1 MTSDFFTSLTGS
13 EEEVR
18 VMASTSQELQHV
30 ETERNLVEEPRHEM
44 GVKMTRVI
52 FGLLLL
58 GFGVFVL
65 YMLYS
70 AMPR

>member
-1 MTSDFFTSLTGS
+1 MT
-13 EEEVR
+13 
-18 VMASTSQELQHV
+18 STSQELQHI

-52 FGLLLL
+52 FGFMLL

-65 YMLYS
+65 YMLFS
-70 AMPR
+70 AMPH

>member
-1 MTSDFFTSLTGS
+1 LDPK

-18 VMASTSQELQHV
+18 VMTSTSQELQHI

-52 FGLLLL
+52 FGFMLL

-65 YMLYS
+65 YMLFS
-70 AMPR
+70 AMPH